1 MQHPRRFNLPLAG
14 LRMLLQ
20 PTPRSFTHLFG
31 GLNLHAFTHLQA
43 LSTRPTLSSH
53 GAEREVQTQQRQACW
68 DGQTK
73 MRLTCAHKQKRFR
86 IFWEVAWKSTQL
98 TMFPENKTHTHT
110 HTHRCFPHEFLF
122 KDQLYCPASFCHQ
135 KAPSV
140 SRQSGLPFFF
150 LLSQRCWKQPTR
162 CSPSAPSTVFK
173 DKDKAHAG
181 ATTFFTHT
189 FNPRIYQKCF
199 RGTI

>member
-1 MQHPRRFNLPLAG
+1 
-14 LRMLLQ
+14 MLLQ

-68 DGQTK
+68 DGQTE
-73 MRLTCAHKQKRFR
+73 MRLTCAHKQKQSGHSERWYEKNYATDYISR
-86 IFWEVAWKSTQL
+86 EQ
-98 TMFPENKTHTHT
+98 NTHTHT
-110 HTHRCFPHEFLF
+110 QMLPNEFLF
-122 KDQLYCPASFCHQ
+122 KDQPYCPASFCHQ

-140 SRQSGLPFFF
+140 RRQSVLPFFF
-150 LLSQRCWKQPTR
+150 SQRCWKQPTR

-181 ATTFFTHT
+181 TTTFFTHT

-199 RGTI
+199 RWTI